1 MIPISNSEDDDGPSH
16 VPIPAPGLPPPL
28 AGEAWASWLV
38 LSSAFLLAGNG
49 QAQHAPPSPEAPMPR
64 RLPRLS
70 TRLHGLVGWRASTCT
85 CAPLARGQKPAG
97 SP

>member
-38 LSSAFLLAGNG
+38 LSSAFLLAGKG
-49 QAQHAPPSPEAPMPR
+49 QAQHAPPSPEAPPVDSPPRPR
-64 RLPRLS
+64 RLEGQH
-70 TRLHGLVGWRASTCT
+70 LHL
-85 CAPLARGQKPAG
+85 CAPGARSKAG
-97 SP
+97 EELPSA